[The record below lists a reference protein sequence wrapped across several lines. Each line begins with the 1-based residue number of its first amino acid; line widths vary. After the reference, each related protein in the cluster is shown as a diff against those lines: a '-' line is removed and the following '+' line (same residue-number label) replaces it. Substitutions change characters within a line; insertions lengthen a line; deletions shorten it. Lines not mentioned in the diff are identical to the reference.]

1 MADRGEL
8 QRARADLGVFAA
20 LIGRPL
26 TAWQLVALRL
36 LVRTT
41 VIVAPRQAGKSRA
54 LAVLAVWWAFR
65 RPDQRVMLLSAGEEA
80 AKRLLAEVTAITVG
94 SPLLIGSIVDEFAS
108 LVRLSNGS
116 EIRSVP
122 ASELQVRGHTND
134 LLLADEVANISD
146 SLLLG
151 AALPTTAARPH
162 ARVVLAGSPGLALG
176 AFYDYARRGW
186 AGSEHVRTFRWKLA
200 DATWI
205 SQDTIAALREGLTD
219 GRMRAELDAEF
230 LDADGGEGLI
240 AREWIEDA
248 QRRTLSAPRAGSVG
262 LDVARFGVDR
272 TTAYVN
278 RGGRARLL
286 FDGRG
291 WNLMATTGRLIAA
304 LREEALERVV
314 VAIDAAG
321 LGGGVVD
328 RAREQ
333 GVPVFAFVGAA
344 RAGRPERH
352 ANLRASTYWAMRQA
366 FADGLVD
373 LDPDDVALAEQL
385 VGLRVTYDSRGR
397 LLMESKDA
405 MRARGVPSPDRADAL
420 SMTFVRDLWRPVAPL
435 SPADIVRDLLADA
448 QAAHDARD
456 ARHKADRRRGG
467 QRDADERRSTEFIRN
482 APL

>member
-162 ARVVLAGSPGLALG
+162 ARVVLAGSP
-176 AFYDYARRGW
+176 
-186 AGSEHVRTFRWKLA
+186 RTR
-200 DATWI
+200 
-205 SQDTIAALREGLTD
+205 
-219 GRMRAELDAEF
+219 
-230 LDADGGEGLI
+230 
-240 AREWIEDA
+240 
-248 QRRTLSAPRAGSVG
+248 
-262 LDVARFGVDR
+262 
-272 TTAYVN
+272 
-278 RGGRARLL
+278 
-286 FDGRG
+286 
-291 WNLMATTGRLIAA
+291 
-304 LREEALERVV
+304 
-314 VAIDAAG
+314 
-321 LGGGVVD
+321 
-328 RAREQ
+328 
-333 GVPVFAFVGAA
+333 
-344 RAGRPERH
+344 
-352 ANLRASTYWAMRQA
+352 
-366 FADGLVD
+366 
-373 LDPDDVALAEQL
+373 
-385 VGLRVTYDSRGR
+385 
-397 LLMESKDA
+397 
-405 MRARGVPSPDRADAL
+405 
-420 SMTFVRDLWRPVAPL
+420 
-435 SPADIVRDLLADA
+435 
-448 QAAHDARD
+448 
-456 ARHKADRRRGG
+456 
-467 QRDADERRSTEFIRN
+467 
-482 APL
+482 